1 MFSDFLYI
9 LEKKLYQLLREA
21 FVALFFKSIHT
32 HNVLME
38 AASQSKSQ

>member
-21 FVALFFKSIHT
+21 FVALFFKVYT
-32 HNVLME
+32 PTMF
-38 AASQSKSQ
+38 